1 MKIII
6 AQDYQELSDRAAQI
20 IIGLMTENPNAV
32 LGLATGSTPIGLY
45 RKLIEKY
52 QEGVLSFEKITT
64 FNLDEYCG
72 LTPDHPQSYHY
83 FMHNNLF
90 DHIDMKPENI
100 NIPRGIGAEP
110 EELCREYNEKLKT
123 ALIDLQVLGIGNN
136 GHIGFNEP
144 GTPFDQETFVIE
156 LTEDTREAN
165 KRFFNSIDEVPRYA
179 ITMGIRNIMA
189 AKKILLLASGVQK
202 APAIRQLIYGAVSEE
217 FPASVLKLHPDVTV
231 ILDREAA
238 ALVK

>member
-189 AKKILLLASGVQK
+189 AKKILLLASGVPNPEKSHSFRGISHHGNSQ
-202 APAIRQLIYGAVSEE
+202 S
-217 FPASVLKLHPDVTV
+217 V
-231 ILDREAA
+231 ILT
-238 ALVK
+238 

>member
-1 MKIII
+1 
-6 AQDYQELSDRAAQI
+6 
-20 IIGLMTENPNAV
+20 
-32 LGLATGSTPIGLY
+32 
-45 RKLIEKY
+45 
-52 QEGVLSFEKITT
+52 
-64 FNLDEYCG
+64 
-72 LTPDHPQSYHY
+72 
-83 FMHNNLF
+83 MHNNLF

>member
-1 MKIII
+1 
-6 AQDYQELSDRAAQI
+6 
-20 IIGLMTENPNAV
+20 MTENPNAV

-238 ALVK
+238 SMIK